1 MFCLSFLCAARLMKN
16 DDFSCLRIFDAVNG
30 LQIKL
35 LCVRFVHQ
43 FITMPLQ
50 MLQIDQYQNTLK
62 NLNFKNHLFKGN
74 KPRYIL
80 FVAYHL
86 NQISF
91 SKQIKTRKYQ
101 FRYFLLFLGTRL
113 LKKNQLH
120 QTTLEVKQL
129 QDRIFQIMVR

>member
-30 LQIKL
+30 LHITL

-62 NLNFKNHLFKGN
+62 NLNLKNHLFKGN

-86 NQISF
+86 NQNYI

-101 FRYFLLFLGTRL
+101 FRNFLLFLGTRL

-120 QTTLEVKQL
+120 QTTLEVKRL
-129 QDRIFQIMVR
+129 QYQIFQIMVR